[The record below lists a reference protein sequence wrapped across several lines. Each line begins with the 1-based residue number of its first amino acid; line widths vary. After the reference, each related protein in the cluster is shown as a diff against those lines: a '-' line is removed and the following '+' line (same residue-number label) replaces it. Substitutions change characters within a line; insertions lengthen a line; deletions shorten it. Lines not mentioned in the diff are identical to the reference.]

1 VKRIG
6 PQHQAGSD
14 SLLTL
19 NTYFKMK
26 QLFFEDHIDDEKYC
40 GVMFGLGLSWSN
52 APGLGNPLASSGSN
66 FHK

>member
-1 VKRIG
+1 
-6 PQHQAGSD
+6 
-14 SLLTL
+14 
-19 NTYFKMK
+19 MK

-52 APGLGNPLASSGSN
+52 NAPGMSNPLAGSGT